1 MKEIKEY
8 LNKSEYAIKATV
20 WSMEGS
26 NEGYY
31 GLILKA
37 NEYNH
42 KKTSSTGKKVEKR
55 EFKTNNLICKWETIA
70 KASESEQMSTAKMS
84 RSIKNKTIFNDFF
97 YSSV

>member
-8 LNKSEYAIKATV
+8 LNKSEYVIKSTV
-20 WSMEGS
+20 WTTEGS

-31 GLILKA
+31 GLILKT

-55 EFKTNNLICKWETIA
+55 ELKTNNLICKWETIA
-70 KASESEQMSTAKMS
+70 KAAESEQISTAKMS
-84 RSIKNKTIFNDFF
+84 RNIKNKTIFKDF
-97 YSSV
+97 YYCSI